1 MERMDLG
8 AISVTVRQ
16 GVVSQGEFRIEK
28 LMTQEGIDYT
38 GQSGTIS
45 SVEFAVL
52 WDVDQARL
60 ADLGLGNS

>member
-1 MERMDLG
+1 
-8 AISVTVRQ
+8 
-16 GVVSQGEFRIEK
+16 
-28 LMTQEGIDYT
+28 MTQEGIDYT